1 MQTPRSISSCSKA
14 LVLEMSFTS
23 KAVFSD
29 GVCTVETLLTAQ
41 ILVDKDRFFLTVFN
55 SFLLFLYSI
64 DNEVIDEYKQ
74 LVQIPS
80 IFSLFSNQE
89 DEIVKLKSGFGI
101 FTYKLWIKK
110 KFWLKSVCGCLYDHK
125 FVCIYLMMIR
135 I

>member
-29 GVCTVETLLTAQ
+29 GVCTVETLLAAQ

-64 DNEVIDEYKQ
+64 DNGVIEEYKQ

-80 IFSLFSNQE
+80 IFSNQE
-89 DEIVKLKSGFGI
+89 EETVKI
-101 FTYKLWIKK
+101 EEWIWD
-110 KFWLKSVCGCLYDHK
+110 FY
-125 FVCIYLMMIR
+125 I
-135 I
+135 